1 VQLSHFVILPIAVL
15 FAGAALQAACSRLL
29 SARAKGWLAFATS
42 LVSLAAVL
50 ALWPSTYH
58 GHALDLRL
66 SGWSG
71 PLALTFH
78 VDGLAQLF
86 ALMGAGIGAAVLLY
100 SIGYMADDRAATR
113 FYVLMQ
119 IFIAGLIA
127 FVYASNLLLMYA
139 GWELIG
145 LCSFMLV
152 GFWYTQREA
161 AAGAR
166 KVLVMTHIAGYA
178 LLAAILILFARTGTT
193 VWTDPRIGPAF
204 TTGIFALMLIAALAK
219 SVQFPLHTWIP
230 SAMAAPTPVSALL
243 HAACYVKAGVYLVA
257 RMHSFAPWPAGW
269 QTSVVWIGTVTM
281 LIGVLFAMV
290 QHDAKRMLAFSTV
303 SQIGYMILGLGLGT
317 PLGVIAGLLHC
328 LNHGLFKGGLFLGA
342 GAIQHATG
350 TRDMDELGGLG
361 RRMPRT
367 TVLWLVGSASI
378 AGVPLFNG
386 FVSKWLIY
394 VAALRAGFAVPAL
407 ISWVVSV
414 FTIFLFMKASSSM
427 FFGQETEAGAR
438 AHEAPRTM
446 LAGGAILAT
455 LCIVLGVAPQLA
467 VKYVVEPALG
477 GMGLSPDLRLSWLGL
492 AVAGGSW
499 YATAGLVLALLAL
512 AGGALVYWL
521 ASRRSRAGAEVA
533 IVQGAGATPIH
544 AGPATTGELGTAVL
558 ATAGPPGRVLTALGP
573 AGGAL
578 SPLGRVGAGAGAAPF
593 TGGEPLSPGG
603 RLRASDFSISLSLA
617 LAPFY
622 KWADPDRYY
631 LAVWRATLALCARV
645 ARFGAWLER
654 HALVA
659 LPLLALA
666 VAAIGGAAAGVSRHA
681 GAGAAPVAH
690 WPLLGA
696 AGLALVCLLL
706 AGAADAALRRSLWLV
721 ALTGVLALAAFAAG
735 GELTRLLALE
745 AASLAAFLLLLATGV
760 GRQVRNVYL
769 LAVVLSAAAIV
780 AGTLL
785 LDGGPAAVVLALLL
799 GGFAAKLALVPAY
812 LWLPRVAERTPAPLV
827 AVILAVVDAAALAEL
842 FTLRHSAAWL
852 FQPAWPW
859 LALGLLSAVG
869 GAGLALAQLDVKR
882 LLAFSSV
889 TDTGFVVLAVTLA
902 GRFGLSG
909 AVVAAAAGV
918 LAKSLL
924 FAALAGPERE
934 GPVTLVARGLA
945 VRHPLAAVA
954 FIAGALTALGVPP
967 TIGYAGHWRI
977 YETAYGG
984 SWVYLALLVI
994 ATALSVLAYARVI
1007 AVCWWGALETEDA
1020 PMTGAAPDSAA
1031 PTFPTTPTGPWR
1043 SVWRTEAAPLTVAL
1057 VVLTVVVLAAGVWPR
1072 AW

>member
-1 VQLSHFVILPIAVL
+1 
-15 FAGAALQAACSRLL
+15 
-29 SARAKGWLAFATS
+29 
-42 LVSLAAVL
+42 
-50 ALWPSTYH
+50 
-58 GHALDLRL
+58 
-66 SGWSG
+66 
-71 PLALTFH
+71 
-78 VDGLAQLF
+78 
-86 ALMGAGIGAAVLLY
+86 
-100 SIGYMADDRAATR
+100 
-113 FYVLMQ
+113 
-119 IFIAGLIA
+119 
-127 FVYASNLLLMYA
+127 
-139 GWELIG
+139 
-145 LCSFMLV
+145 
-152 GFWYTQREA
+152 
-161 AAGAR
+161 
-166 KVLVMTHIAGYA
+166 
-178 LLAAILILFARTGTT
+178 
-193 VWTDPRIGPAF
+193 
-204 TTGIFALMLIAALAK
+204 
-219 SVQFPLHTWIP
+219 
-230 SAMAAPTPVSALL
+230 
-243 HAACYVKAGVYLVA
+243 
-257 RMHSFAPWPAGW
+257 
-269 QTSVVWIGTVTM
+269 
-281 LIGVLFAMV
+281 
-290 QHDAKRMLAFSTV
+290 
-303 SQIGYMILGLGLGT
+303 
-317 PLGVIAGLLHC
+317 
-328 LNHGLFKGGLFLGA
+328 
-342 GAIQHATG
+342 
-350 TRDMDELGGLG
+350 
-361 RRMPRT
+361 
-367 TVLWLVGSASI
+367 
-378 AGVPLFNG
+378 
-386 FVSKWLIY
+386 
-394 VAALRAGFAVPAL
+394 
-407 ISWVVSV
+407 
-414 FTIFLFMKASSSM
+414 
-427 FFGQETEAGAR
+427 
-438 AHEAPRTM
+438 
-446 LAGGAILAT
+446 
-455 LCIVLGVAPQLA
+455 
-467 VKYVVEPALG
+467 
-477 GMGLSPDLRLSWLGL
+477 
-492 AVAGGSW
+492 
-499 YATAGLVLALLAL
+499 
-512 AGGALVYWL
+512 
-521 ASRRSRAGAEVA
+521 
-533 IVQGAGATPIH
+533 
-544 AGPATTGELGTAVL
+544 
-558 ATAGPPGRVLTALGP
+558 
-573 AGGAL
+573 
-578 SPLGRVGAGAGAAPF
+578 
-593 TGGEPLSPGG
+593 
-603 RLRASDFSISLSLA
+603 
-617 LAPFY
+617 
-622 KWADPDRYY
+622 
-631 LAVWRATLALCARV
+631 
-645 ARFGAWLER
+645 
-654 HALVA
+654 
-659 LPLLALA
+659 PLLALA

-681 GAGAAPVAH
+681 GASAAPVAH

-721 ALTGVLALAAFAAG
+721 ALTGVLALGAFAAG

-924 FAALAGPERE
+924 FAALAGPARE
-934 GPVTLVARGLA
+934 GPVTLAARGLA

-1020 PMTGAAPDSAA
+1020 PMTGAAPDAAA